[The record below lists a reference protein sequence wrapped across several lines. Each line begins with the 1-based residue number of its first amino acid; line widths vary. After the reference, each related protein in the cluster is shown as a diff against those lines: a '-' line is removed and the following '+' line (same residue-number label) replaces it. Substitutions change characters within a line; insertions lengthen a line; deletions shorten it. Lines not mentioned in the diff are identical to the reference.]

1 MIRKHWKLLLATS
14 LVTLLPLGLL
24 LEGGLPLPFLPVFL
38 LLLQW
43 LCIYWT
49 AKDPGSA
56 RQSRKSLGVAL
67 WIIPV
72 LSNFC
77 AAVTYFLST
86 GAGFSSVTALCVFT
100 GLLFAVLGNYLPK
113 TRPNRTLGIKVFWTY
128 SSEENWSATH
138 RFAGKLWVAGGLGI
152 LLAAFLPMN
161 WSIGVLL
168 AVTLV
173 VALAPVLY
181 SYLYYRRQKR
191 RGDALTAPPRHSPR
205 ARAAVLCFTAA
216 LLIFLIAVLFTGEIR
231 VGWGDDAFTVQTSF
245 YGSRSVRYDAVTDI
259 EYRAENMSGVRVW
272 GYGSFRLLMGRFH
285 NEEFGDYNRYTYY
298 DPGACIVLRL
308 EDETL
313 VLSGVD
319 AAATEALYRE
329 LLSRTGG

>member
-1 MIRKHWKLLLATS
+1 M
-14 LVTLLPLGLL
+14 
-24 LEGGLPLPFLPVFL
+24 
-38 LLLQW
+38 
-43 LCIYWT
+43 
-49 AKDPGSA
+49 
-56 RQSRKSLGVAL
+56 
-67 WIIPV
+67 
-72 LSNFC
+72 
-77 AAVTYFLST
+77 
-86 GAGFSSVTALCVFT
+86 
-100 GLLFAVLGNYLPK
+100 
-113 TRPNRTLGIKVFWTY
+113 
-128 SSEENWSATH
+128 
-138 RFAGKLWVAGGLGI
+138 
-152 LLAAFLPMN
+152 
-161 WSIGVLL
+161 
-168 AVTLV
+168 
-173 VALAPVLY
+173 
-181 SYLYYRRQKR
+181 
-191 RGDALTAPPRHSPR
+191 
-205 ARAAVLCFTAA
+205 LCFTAA